1 MENFWSNEYIDENT
15 VAMTRNCGPI
25 THTEAYTKQYGEPY
39 LNDDIKKQHEISRQ
53 KQKELQ
59 KTQKMHLPTKKKVEY
74 VPKTDIN
81 TRKKYKK
88 HNKYKK
94 RKKQK
99 RPNALQTQ
107 SIKKPKRKSKVPRKK
122 TLSYKIRR
130 ALDFKVK
137 YNLS

>member
-39 LNDDIKKQHEISRQ
+39 LNDDIKKQHEKTRQ
-53 KQKELQ
+53 KEKELQ

-81 TRKKYKK
+81 TRKK
-88 HNKYKK
+88 
-94 RKKQK
+94 
-99 RPNALQTQ
+99 
-107 SIKKPKRKSKVPRKK
+107 V
-122 TLSYKIRR
+122 
-130 ALDFKVK
+130 
-137 YNLS
+137 